1 MRVAVLSDIHGNLP
15 ALEAVLAEV
24 ERLSVDRIVLNGDIA
39 AGPLPGDT
47 IDRLVGLGGRAVWV
61 HGNGERVMVAGYD
74 SAGAGADVPGAAEDR
89 GAGRLLTKAQRDRL
103 AGLPLSVTLE
113 VDGLGPVLFC
123 HATPRRDDEIVLVD
137 SAPGRWDT
145 VLAGLTVE
153 TVVLG
158 HTHMPFARLAG
169 GRQAVNPGSVGMP
182 YGHAGAAWAL
192 LGPGLELR
200 RTAYDVEAAAARLR
214 RSELPW
220 AEDWVKAYVLHHYT
234 GDEALAAFTRMA
246 DTSPT

>member
-103 AGLPLSVTLE
+103 AGLPLSVTL
-113 VDGLGPVLFC
+113 GWTGWGRC
-123 HATPRRDDEIVLVD
+123 CSATPR
-137 SAPGRWDT
+137 PGVTTRSCSWT
-145 VLAGLTVE
+145 ARRAAGI
-153 TVVLG
+153 
-158 HTHMPFARLAG
+158 RCW
-169 GRQAVNPGSVGMP
+169 PG
-182 YGHAGAAWAL
+182 
-192 LGPGLELR
+192 
-200 RTAYDVEAAAARLR
+200 
-214 RSELPW
+214 
-220 AEDWVKAYVLHHYT
+220 
-234 GDEALAAFTRMA
+234 
-246 DTSPT
+246 